1 MSFQQALSGLSAAS
15 KNLDVI
21 SNNVANATTSGFK
34 QAYAVFSDMTA
45 AASMGSTGTQIG
57 IGTQVTGVNQE
68 FSQGAIT
75 VTNNPLDVAISGQGF
90 MRMSD
95 NGAISYTRNGG
106 FSLDKNGFIVG
117 PGGQNLTGYGA
128 VNGAIVP
135 NVLVN
140 LQLSTADLAPR
151 ATSTTNVGA
160 NLAASESKLP
170 AAGLD
175 VTKPTTYNFSTS
187 STAYDSLGVAHTMT
201 FYFNK
206 EDPAAIP
213 NTWTSS
219 VYVDG
224 NPVLAADGGV
234 TTLTFD
240 SAGAYVPPT
249 TPAGPLKVLGSAL
262 SSTPGSTSGTGGAAD
277 LSVTLDYSTMTQF
290 SSAFSVNSLS
300 QNGSASGTLSS
311 YSIDPQGII
320 YGKYTNGQNLTL
332 GQIPLSN
339 FTNTQGLLVS
349 GNGMWL
355 ETALSGPPLTGV
367 PGTASLGVLQASATE
382 DSNVDLTAEL
392 VNMITA
398 QRVYQANAQSI
409 KTQDQLM
416 QTITSLR

>member
-1 MSFQQALSGLSAAS
+1 MSFQQGLSGLNAAA

-21 SNNVANATTSGFK
+21 GNNVANSTTAGFK
-34 QAYAVFSDMTA
+34 QAYAVFSDMSA
-45 AASMGSTGTQIG
+45 GSSLGGATGSQVG
-57 IGTQVTGVNQE
+57 IGTEVQGVTQA

-90 MRMSD
+90 LRMSD

-117 PGGQNLTGYGA
+117 PGGQNLTGYQA

-135 NVLVN
+135 NVMVN
-140 LQLSTADLAPR
+140 LKLSTADLAPK
-151 ATSTTNVGA
+151 ATSTTSVGA
-160 NLAASESKLP
+160 NLAASEPILS
-170 AAGLD
+170 ATGLV
-175 VTKPTTYNFSTS
+175 VTDPKTYNFSTAS
-187 STAYDSLGVAHTMT
+187 STYDTLGVAHTTT

-206 EDPAAIP
+206 EAA

-224 NPVLAADGGV
+224 LAADAGSGV
-234 TTLTFD
+234 TPLTFKNT
-240 SAGAYVPPT
+240 GEYVPPAAAAAPVIAT
-249 TPAGPLKVLGSAL
+249 LGNGADKLSINVNYSA
-262 SSTPGSTSGTGGAAD
+262 
-277 LSVTLDYSTMTQF
+277 MTQF
-290 SSAFSVNSLS
+290 SSAFGVNSLS
-300 QNGSASGTLSS
+300 QNGFASGSLNG

-320 YGKYTNGQNLTL
+320 VGKYSNGQNLTL
-332 GQIPLSN
+332 GQVTLSN
-339 FTNTQGLLVS
+339 FTNTQGLLATGS
-349 GNGMWL
+349 GMWVD
-355 ETALSGPPLTGV
+355 TALSGPPLTGI
-367 PGTASLGVLQASATE
+367 PGTASLGTLQSSAKE

-416 QTITSLR
+416 QTMVNLK